1 MSSENVL
8 WNRLLTFDDLKKVL
22 PVICE
27 LASKHEHIRICHNVV
42 DNEMGVEVGEEYV
55 QSDSYNDLINKM
67 AEQFLKERRSWR
79 ALK

>member
-8 WNRLLTFDDLKKVL
+8 WNKLFTFVNLKKVL

-27 LASKHEHIRICHNVV
+27 LASKHEHIRICHS
-42 DNEMGVEVGEEYV
+42 DNEIGIEVGEEYV
-55 QSDSYNDLINKM
+55 QSDNYNDLINKM
-67 AEQFLKERRSWR
+67 AAQFLKERRSWR